1 MGRCARGR
9 PALRSMRQPGPG
21 RLARALCLAP
31 WNLTARWL
39 SLQIRNQAVMLTTS
53 AKRQTELAGQLR
65 AAAATGCRKLELS
78 GDRSPSW
85 RRACWDRW
93 IYRQSHRRGTAPEIS
108 RRCSAAARSGR
119 TKRPDAKRNKLSFQ
133 CSSDCVTAIRGAPFS
148 PHKQRPTMRI
158 QPKLYPVSRLLF
170 GMFVLSTAS
179 LYSYTAN
186 ARTDQPPI
194 PRGVAMKSWQE
205 NGRDGQYLLQV
216 LQGSALKAGEPVTGT
231 VKSDTDC
238 DADAAGLSHCH
249 NIIELANG
257 TRITVINTHNMHRNR
272 CLGAGDLVSL
282 TGISG
287 PWTMGSLFRK

>member
-1 MGRCARGR
+1 
-9 PALRSMRQPGPG
+9 
-21 RLARALCLAP
+21 
-31 WNLTARWL
+31 
-39 SLQIRNQAVMLTTS
+39 
-53 AKRQTELAGQLR
+53 
-65 AAAATGCRKLELS
+65 
-78 GDRSPSW
+78 
-85 RRACWDRW
+85 
-93 IYRQSHRRGTAPEIS
+93 
-108 RRCSAAARSGR
+108 
-119 TKRPDAKRNKLSFQ
+119 
-133 CSSDCVTAIRGAPFS
+133 
-148 PHKQRPTMRI
+148 MRI

-179 LYSYTAN
+179 LYSYNVN

-205 NGRDGQYLLQV
+205 NGRDGRYLLQV
-216 LQGSALKAGEPVTGT
+216 LQGSALKTGEPVTGN

-272 CLGAGDLVSL
+272 CLGDGDLISL

-287 PWTMGSLFRK
+287 SWIMGSLFRK

>member
-1 MGRCARGR
+1 
-9 PALRSMRQPGPG
+9 
-21 RLARALCLAP
+21 
-31 WNLTARWL
+31 
-39 SLQIRNQAVMLTTS
+39 
-53 AKRQTELAGQLR
+53 
-65 AAAATGCRKLELS
+65 
-78 GDRSPSW
+78 
-85 RRACWDRW
+85 
-93 IYRQSHRRGTAPEIS
+93 
-108 RRCSAAARSGR
+108 
-119 TKRPDAKRNKLSFQ
+119 
-133 CSSDCVTAIRGAPFS
+133 
-148 PHKQRPTMRI
+148 MRI

>member
-1 MGRCARGR
+1 
-9 PALRSMRQPGPG
+9 
-21 RLARALCLAP
+21 
-31 WNLTARWL
+31 
-39 SLQIRNQAVMLTTS
+39 
-53 AKRQTELAGQLR
+53 
-65 AAAATGCRKLELS
+65 
-78 GDRSPSW
+78 
-85 RRACWDRW
+85 
-93 IYRQSHRRGTAPEIS
+93 
-108 RRCSAAARSGR
+108 
-119 TKRPDAKRNKLSFQ
+119 
-133 CSSDCVTAIRGAPFS
+133 
-148 PHKQRPTMRI
+148 MRI
-158 QPKLYPVSRLLF
+158 RPKRYPVSRLLF

-205 NGRDGQYLLQV
+205 NGRDGRYLLQV
-216 LQGSALKAGEPVTGT
+216 LQGSAPKAGEPVTGT

-238 DADAAGLSHCH
+238 DADAAGVSHCH